1 MSENLK
7 AVILILPIDDEYR
20 IKGDKHSW
28 VIQKGRMREGEI
40 TWESV
45 SWFTSLESTVNH
57 LGQLMVRTSDAKT
70 LAEALVE
77 IEKIATLFT
86 QALTTK
92 FEVIRKVK
100 IDDKK

>member
-1 MSENLK
+1 M
-7 AVILILPIDDEYR
+7 ILPVDDEYR
-20 IKGDKHSW
+20 IMGNKYSW
-28 VIQKGRMREGEI
+28 SIQTARKRRGEI
-40 TWESV
+40 TWENV

-57 LGQLMVRTSDAKT
+57 LGNLMVRTSDAQT
-70 LAEALVE
+70 LGEALIAV
-77 IEKIATLFT
+77 EKIATKLS

>member
-1 MSENLK
+1 M
-7 AVILILPIDDEYR
+7 ILPIDDDYR

-28 VIQKGRMREGEI
+28 AIQKGRMKKGEI

-70 LAEALVE
+70 LGDALIAV
-77 IEKIATLFT
+77 EKIATKLS
-86 QALTTK
+86 QALSPK
-92 FEVIRKVK
+92 FEVIRKVN
-100 IDDKK
+100 IN

>member
-1 MSENLK
+1 M
-7 AVILILPIDDEYR
+7 ILPIDDEYR

-28 VIQKGRMREGEI
+28 AIQKGRIKKGEI

-70 LAEALVE
+70 LADALKE
-77 IEKIATLFT
+77 IEKVTTLLT
-86 QALTTK
+86 HALSPK
-92 FEVIRKVK
+92 FKVIPVT
-100 IDDKK
+100 DKEMAV

>member
-1 MSENLK
+1 M
-7 AVILILPIDDEYR
+7 IIPIDGEYR

-28 VIQKGRMREGEI
+28 AIQKGRIKKGEI
-40 TWESV
+40 TWESI
-45 SWFTSLESTVNH
+45 SWFTSIKHTVNH

-70 LAEALVE
+70 LGDALIAVE
-77 IEKIATLFT
+77 EIATKLS

-100 IDDKK
+100 IDTEMDID